1 MLTEERVNLTL
12 SLLDRPLCYFT
23 LTPDNFTQ
31 QGRASGWERV
41 KVFMKRNF
49 RLSKQGCLEV

>member
-12 SLLDRPLCYFT
+12 SLLDQPLCYFT

-49 RLSKQGCLEV
+49 RLSIFWLS